1 MRVKYFVCLKAGM
14 LISAIC
20 GLAACGSS
28 GGGDKPVT
36 ASTTTPSTSSSTATT
51 GSPQFRRAQNP
62 GTNNQQAGSN
72 TSNQDANLPGPTPR
86 ASKPTHK
93 KAQNYSVTINGH
105 THQGG
110 GKIVLDDFQKSN
122 LSVIKSNNGGTIRAY
137 RQNHSIIA
145 GYLGQPSMTTPQL
158 LTIGLIKGDLTEALP
173 TQGTYTYQGK
183 AFSGTETGKLDY
195 SVNFDKRTGSGKVSG
210 FKEISDIVLKEGSI
224 GNVMIDNQLDGSG
237 LQKAQGIIGKTE
249 YSVVENGNR
258 VKREEDYRLVF
269 FGPNAEEIG
278 GKVFHATG
286 EIGIAGK
293 VTGKK

>member
-1 MRVKYFVCLKAGM
+1 MHVKYFACLKAS
-14 LISAIC
+14 IVIFTVC
-20 GLAACGSS
+20 GLAACGS
-28 GGGDKPVT
+28 GGGDDKPVT
-36 ASTTTPSTSSSTATT
+36 TSTTTTSTSSSTTTT
-51 GSPQFRRAQNP
+51 GNSQFRRAQNSP
-62 GTNNQQAGSN
+62 TSNQQAGNN
-72 TSNQDANLPGPTPR
+72 TSNQAANLSNLTPR

-105 THQGG
+105 THKGG

-122 LSVIKSNNGGTIRAY
+122 LSVVDSNNGGTIRAY

-158 LTIGLIKGDLTEALP
+158 LTIGLIKGDFTETLP
-173 TQGTYTYQGK
+173 TQGTYTYQGT

-210 FKEISDIVLKEGSI
+210 FKEISDIALKEGNI
-224 GNVMIDNQLDGSG
+224 GNLMIDNKLDGSG
-237 LQKAQGIIGKTE
+237 LQKVRGIVGKTE

-278 GKVFHATG
+278 GKVFHSAG